1 MSTSSVE
8 LLEGTPTSWRKESAV
23 YLTER
28 RSSLVDRNNTSWPLA
43 LSSLLISFG
52 ALLTVFLLLLIRAP
66 LPPPVDPFRIRV
78 FEDNKRID
86 LLGRKLQQ
94 GISGGRILDSI
105 KWLAKD
111 VHVAGTNENE
121 KLLDELGKMYSSW
134 GYSVRFF
141 DYSVLLSYPN
151 YTRPNT
157 IEVLDD
163 ESGHW
168 LTVSEGFGRPKGPKE
183 LKNQESDARSGVW
196 WSAYSANG
204 TVEGSIVYANYG
216 RSADF
221 DMLKNM
227 KIDVRGKIILMRF
240 GGVSRS
246 VKIAEAE
253 SRGAIGVV
261 LFSDPQLSGPPSGN
275 NSFPS
280 DMSLPG
286 DDVQRG
292 GLLRAVGDPE
302 TPSLPSLSFVP
313 RQSTKKLRRTG
324 ALPKIPATPV
334 GSDVAAR
341 LMRLLDG
348 TLSKEHRWQG
358 GLSADYRL
366 SGSRRFRLSVHSHL
380 TRRPIRNMIATM
392 KGDVEPDRW
401 VMVGNHVDAWVKGAI
416 DPATGTAAQLEV
428 ARVIADSAN
437 LSPPRR
443 SIVFCH
449 WDAEE
454 FGLIGSSEW
463 IEEMGKILDAR
474 AVAMIN
480 VDHVAGN
487 ASLQVKAVPLLYR
500 VLSEAAQ
507 RVEQNDEV
515 ERENGRLTLLDSWKY
530 HGGRSPIE
538 GDRNLPHIGL
548 PGGASDHQR
557 FISLAGV
564 PSVDIKMTAKGRSS
578 YPLYHSMHEVPW
590 TVEKFIS
597 SDGAALATVARFV
610 TEATIRLANH
620 VVRRVIICDY
630 PSQCNITQV
639 IPFSAADYAQTLSQ
653 WLTLLHA
660 KLDHLEVPK
669 YLSNYELRFRALIT
683 ASSKFREAAEAL
695 DERVKA
701 ITSLSKGVSVP
712 MLNAINDRLMRLE
725 RVFLDGG
732 AFSSPLHKHLVF
744 SPSKIATARTPFAL
758 IWETAHDW
766 STAEHSDKES
776 LLETLSESIA
786 RLTLAMQTAA
796 ELLVLPQEE

>member
-1 MSTSSVE
+1 MSSSSVE
-8 LLEGTPTSWRKESAV
+8 LLEGTPTSWRKESAI
-23 YLTER
+23 YLTETK
-28 RSSLVDRNNTSWPLA
+28 SSLVGTHHSSWPLA

-52 ALLTVFLLLLIRAP
+52 ALLTVFLLLLIRSP
-66 LPPPVDPFRIRV
+66 LPPPLDPFRIQV
-78 FEDNKRID
+78 WEDTKRID

-111 VHVAGTNENE
+111 VHVAGTAENE
-121 KLLDELGKMYSSW
+121 KLLNELGSMYSGW

-157 IEVLDD
+157 IEVYDD
-163 ESGHW
+163 ESGDW

-183 LKNQESDARSGVW
+183 LRNQESDSRSGVW

-221 DMLKNM
+221 DMLMNM
-227 KIDVRGKIILMRF
+227 KIDVKGKIVLMRF
-240 GGVSRS
+240 GGVSRA

-261 LFSDPQLSGPPSGN
+261 LFSDPLLSGPPSGN
-275 NSFPS
+275 NSFPV

-302 TPSLPSLSFVP
+302 TPSLPSLPFVP
-313 RQSTKKLRRTG
+313 RQSTKRLRRMG
-324 ALPKIPATPV
+324 ALPRIPATPV

-358 GLSADYRL
+358 GLSADYRM
-366 SGSRRFRLSVHSHL
+366 SGSRRFRLSVHSQL

-392 KGDVEPDRW
+392 RGTMEPDRW

-428 ARVIADSAN
+428 ARVLAESSN

-474 AVAMIN
+474 VVAMIN

-487 ASLQVKAVPLLYR
+487 ASLQVKAVPLLFR

-507 RVEQNDEV
+507 SVEQRDET

-530 HGGRSPIE
+530 HGGRSPID

-590 TVEKFIS
+590 TVERFVS

-620 VVRRVIICDY
+620 VV
-630 PSQCNITQV
+630 
-639 IPFSAADYAQTLSQ
+639 IPFSAVDYAQTLSQ
-653 WLTLLHA
+653 WLTILHA

-669 YLSNYELRFRALIT
+669 YLINYDLSFRSLIT
-683 ASSKFREAAEAL
+683 ATSKFREAAEKI
-695 DERVKA
+695 DERTKE
-701 ITSLSKGVSVP
+701 ITSEKRGVSVTA
-712 MLNAINDRLMRLE
+712 LNGINDRLMRLE
-725 RVFLDGG
+725 RIFLDGD
-732 AFSSPLHKHLVF
+732 AFHSSLHKHLVF

-758 IWETAHDW
+758 IMETAHDW
-766 STAEHSDKES
+766 SMADQSDKES
-776 LLETLSESIA
+776 LLETISDSIA

-796 ELLVLPQEE
+796 ELLELPQEE

>member
-8 LLEGTPTSWRKESAV
+8 LLEGTTTSWRKESAV

-28 RSSLVDRNNTSWPLA
+28 KSSLIGSHHTSWPLV

-52 ALLTVFLLLLIRAP
+52 ALLTVFLLLLIRTP
-66 LPPPVDPFRIRV
+66 LPPPVDPYRLQV
-78 FEDNKRID
+78 WEDGKRID
-86 LLGRKLQQ
+86 LLGRRLQQ

-105 KWLAKD
+105 KWLAKE
-111 VHVAGTNENE
+111 VHVAGTAENE
-121 KLLDELGKMYSSW
+121 KLLNELGKLYSGW
-134 GYSVRFF
+134 GYDVRFF

-151 YTRPNT
+151 YTQPNT

-163 ESGHW
+163 ESGDW
-168 LTVSEGFGRPKGPKE
+168 LTVSTGFGTPKGPME
-183 LKNQESDARSGVW
+183 LRNQESDVRSGVW

-227 KIDVRGKIILMRF
+227 KIEVRGRIVLMRF
-240 GGVSRS
+240 GGVSRA

-261 LFSDPQLSGPPSGN
+261 LFSDPLLSGSPSGN

-280 DMSLPG
+280 DFSLPG

-302 TPSLPSLSFVP
+302 TPSLPSLPFVP
-313 RQSTKKLRRTG
+313 RQNTKRLRKMG
-324 ALPKIPATPV
+324 ALPRIPATPV

-348 TLSKEHRWQG
+348 TLTKEHRWQG

-366 SGSRRFRLSVHSHL
+366 SGSRRFRLSVHSTL
-380 TRRPIRNMIATM
+380 SRRPIRNIVATM
-392 KGDVEPDRW
+392 RGVIEPDRW

-428 ARVIADSAN
+428 ARVLADASI
-437 LSPPRR
+437 LSHPRR

-463 IEEMGKILDAR
+463 IEEMGRVLDAR

-507 RVEQNDEV
+507 RVEQPDEI

-530 HGGRSPIE
+530 HGGRSPID

-564 PSVDIKMTAKGRSS
+564 PSVDIKMTSKGRSS
-578 YPLYHSMHEVPW
+578 YALYHSMHEVPW
-590 TVEKFIS
+590 TVERFIS
-597 SDGAALATVARFV
+597 SDGAALATIARFV

-620 VVRRVIICDY
+620 VVV
-630 PSQCNITQV
+630 
-639 IPFSAADYAQTLSQ
+639 PFSAGDYAQALSQ

-660 KLDHLEVPK
+660 KLEHLELHK
-669 YLSNYELRFRALIT
+669 YLSNYDLRFRALIT
-683 ASSKFREAAEAL
+683 ASSKFREAAAAI
-695 DERVKA
+695 DERAKE
-701 ITSLSKGVSVP
+701 ISLSKKGVSVP
-712 MLNAINDRLMRLE
+712 MLNAINDRLIRIE
-725 RVFLDGG
+725 RMFLDGQ
-732 AFSSPLHKHLVF
+732 AFTSPLHKHLVF

-758 IWETAHDW
+758 LMETAQDW
-766 STAEHSDKES
+766 ATAEQSEKES
-776 LLETLSESIA
+776 LLERMADSMA
-786 RLTLAMQTAA
+786 RLTLAMQSAA
-796 ELLVLPQEE
+796 EMLVLPKEE